1 MQENLEKTTSGG
13 LAHKSESSRTFSL
26 SQMTKAKLVSA
37 LAWREK
43 VHENE
48 RLFSANR

>member
-1 MQENLEKTTSGG
+1 MAKVKYYAYAKENSTIG
-13 LAHKSESSRTFSL
+13 TFSL

-43 VHENE
+43 VG
-48 RLFSANR
+48 

>member
-1 MQENLEKTTSGG
+1 MAKVKYYAKDNSTIG
-13 LAHKSESSRTFSL
+13 TFSL

-43 VHENE
+43 VG
-48 RLFSANR
+48 

>member
-1 MQENLEKTTSGG
+1 MAKVKYYAKEIN
-13 LAHKSESSRTFSL
+13 SSIGTFSL

-43 VHENE
+43 VG
-48 RLFSANR
+48 

>member
-1 MQENLEKTTSGG
+1 
-13 LAHKSESSRTFSL
+13 
-26 SQMTKAKLVSA
+26 MTKAKLVSA

-48 RLFSANR
+48 RLFSANL

>member
-1 MQENLEKTTSGG
+1 MAKVKYYAKEN
-13 LAHKSESSRTFSL
+13 SSIGKFSL

-43 VHENE
+43 VG
-48 RLFSANR
+48 